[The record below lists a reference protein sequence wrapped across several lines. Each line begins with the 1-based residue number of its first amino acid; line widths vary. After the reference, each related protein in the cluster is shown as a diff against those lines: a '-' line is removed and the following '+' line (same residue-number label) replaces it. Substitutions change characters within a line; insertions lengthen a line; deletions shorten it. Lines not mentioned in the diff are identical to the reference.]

1 MYVYVTEI
9 EGLQKSYGTRNNSF
23 SFWVY
28 WLIPSI
34 VLDLSDI
41 PIAISPPSALAN
53 ATIGM
58 ANALGGYFSALTVKR
73 LILFSILY
81 FLYGHIH
88 IVCITVPNERKS
100 SDLFLLFV

>member
-23 SFWVY
+23 GFWVY

-58 ANALGGYFSALTVKR
+58 ANALGAIFLLLQSNVC
-73 LILFSILY
+73 LFSILY